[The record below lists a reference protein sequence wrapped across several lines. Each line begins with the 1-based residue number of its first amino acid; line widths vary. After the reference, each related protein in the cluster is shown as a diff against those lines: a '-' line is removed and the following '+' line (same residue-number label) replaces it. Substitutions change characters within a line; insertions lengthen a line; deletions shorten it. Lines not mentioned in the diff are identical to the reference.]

1 MSGAWNGNT
10 FHTVMLE
17 PQNGIETTLYP
28 FIPDPDPAGQFQ
40 PMALIV
46 PYENGTKP
54 ALVSVI
60 MAVNCPLLLE
70 LTYVFVQPAG
80 FAGPSHVL
88 PPIVGDK
95 RVALT
100 KKNLTF
106 FHGSHFYLPLSSPA
120 PSGMH
125 LHTGRVSSVNLELFC
140 C

>member
-60 MAVNCPLLLE
+60 CRLSTATR
-70 LTYVFVQPAG
+70 TYLCFCAACWFCWPEPCAAPDRWRQTRGVDQEK
-80 FAGPSHVL
+80 SDVL
-88 PPIVGDK
+88 
-95 RVALT
+95 
-100 KKNLTF
+100 
-106 FHGSHFYLPLSSPA
+106 S
-120 PSGMH
+120 
-125 LHTGRVSSVNLELFC
+125 RVSFLSAVILPRTVGYAFTII
-140 C
+140 